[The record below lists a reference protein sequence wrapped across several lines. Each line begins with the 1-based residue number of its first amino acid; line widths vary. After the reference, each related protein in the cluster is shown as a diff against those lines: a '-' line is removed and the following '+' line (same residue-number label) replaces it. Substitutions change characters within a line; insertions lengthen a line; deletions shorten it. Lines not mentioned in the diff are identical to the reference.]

1 MPGVE
6 KNLTILMAWAR
17 DVAAAVAFLTRLPV
31 GRLRPMARMLRLQ
44 EPDQPPKSLAQVA
57 WAFPVVGVIVGGLAA
72 LAFMVAHSFGVHPLA
87 AALIALA
94 LGVAVTGAL
103 HEDGL
108 ADLADGFGGGATKE
122 NKLAIMRDSAIGT
135 YGTLALVFSV
145 AIRAAALAGI
155 SGAGAAAMS
164 LITAAIVSRALVVG
178 VMTGLPAARNDG
190 LGAGAGKCE
199 VGTFLTAFAVAAV
212 AAFVLSGA
220 VAWILLAV
228 GGLATLAVMAL
239 AKRQIGGHTGDVLG
253 ATQQVS
259 EIAILL
265 AAAAVFG

>member
-6 KNLTILMAWAR
+6 KNLTILTAWAR
-17 DVAAAVAFLTRLPV
+17 DVIIAVAFLTRLPV
-31 GRLRPMARMLRLQ
+31 ARLLPLARMLRKDD
-44 EPDQPPKSLAQVA
+44 PDQPPKNLAQVA

-72 LAFMVAHSFGVHPLA
+72 LAFLIAHAIGVHLLA

-108 ADLADGFGGGATKE
+108 ADLADGFGGGATIE
-122 NKLAIMRDSAIGT
+122 DKLVIMRDSAIGT
-135 YGTLALVFSV
+135 YGMLALVFSV
-145 AIRAAALAGI
+145 GIRAAALAGM
-155 SGAGAAAMS
+155 SGAGTAAVS
-164 LITAAIVSRALVVG
+164 LITAAVVSRALVVG
-178 VMTGLPAARNDG
+178 VMTGLPAARSDG
-190 LGAGAGKCE
+190 LGAGAGKPE
-199 VGTFLTAFAVAAV
+199 TGAFLTAIAIAAV

-220 VAWILLAV
+220 VAWILLAA

-239 AKRQIGGHTGDVLG
+239 AKRQIGGQTGDVLG

-265 AAAAVFG
+265 AAAAVLG

>member
-6 KNLTILMAWAR
+6 KNLTILTAWAR
-17 DVAAAVAFLTRLPV
+17 DVIVAVAFLTRLPV
-31 GRLRPMARMLRLQ
+31 ARLLSLARMDD
-44 EPDQPPKSLAQVA
+44 PDQPPKTLAQVA

-72 LAFMVAHSFGVHPLA
+72 LAFMVAHAIGVHPLA

-94 LGVAVTGAL
+94 VGVAVTGAL

-108 ADLADGFGGGATKE
+108 ADLADGFGGGATVDD
-122 NKLAIMRDSAIGT
+122 KLVIMRDSAIGT
-135 YGTLALVFSV
+135 YGMLALVFSIG
-145 AIRAAALAGI
+145 IRAAALAGM
-155 SGAGAAAMS
+155 SGAGTAAIS
-164 LITAAIVSRALVVG
+164 LITAAVVSRALVVG

-190 LGAGAGKCE
+190 LGAGAGKPE
-199 VGTFLTAFAVAAV
+199 TGTFLTAFAIAAV

-220 VAWILLAV
+220 FAWVLLAA
-228 GGLATLAVMAL
+228 GGFAALAVTAL

-259 EIAILL
+259 ETAILL
-265 AAAAVFG
+265 AAAAALG